1 MNRKL
6 RNFIIK
12 IAVLISIAGLFLLL
26 NKMYFNLKPEDI
38 QKWVEGFG
46 IWAPVIFMG
55 IFAVRPFTLIPL
67 SIIALSSGLI
77 FGPYMGTLYNII
89 GTVIGA
95 ATSFAAIRI
104 FMDEVH
110 IKDDSKQTLKECKN
124 DLEENGFKS
133 VLMLRL
139 IPALN
144 FDLLTFFCAKMR
156 VVWWKFLLAT
166 MVGTIPGSFMFG
178 YFGSSLLKLKPLNL
192 FILAGVLL
200 VMVGLAYLMKRKI
213 GEKYDLDELKDEMK
227 ELKKS

>member
-1 MNRKL
+1 MNKKL

-12 IAVLISIAGLFLLL
+12 IVVLICIAGLFLLL
-26 NKMYFNLKPEDI
+26 NKLFFNLKPEDI

-46 IWAPVIFMG
+46 IWAPIIFMG
-55 IFAVRPFTLIPL
+55 IFALRPFTLIPL

-95 ATSFAAIRI
+95 ATSFAAVRI
-104 FMDEVH
+104 FTEGAH
-110 IKDDSKQTLKECKN
+110 IENRNLDTLKEFKN

-144 FDLLTFFCAKMR
+144 FDLLTFFCAKMK
-156 VVWWKFLLAT
+156 VIWWKFLLAT
-166 MVGTIPGSFMFG
+166 LVGTIPGSFMFG
-178 YFGSSLLKLKPLNL
+178 YFGSSLLKLKPMNL
-192 FILAGVLL
+192 IILAGIIVVLAL
-200 VMVGLAYLMKRKI
+200 LAYLTKRQL
-213 GEKYDLDELKDEMK
+213 GSKYDLDELKDEMK
-227 ELKKS
+227 ELKN